1 MEHDITHMLQELI
14 AAWNSHDSERAAQY
28 YSEDYH
34 GTDVGQS
41 QPQHGRAAR
50 IRVLEAYMKAFP
62 DIHYAAETV
71 VEGNRAVLIW
81 TMTGTQN
88 GPVHGLPPTGR
99 RIEVR
104 GVSVLTITKGLI
116 SHGENIWDTAG
127 FLRALK
133 LLPEL

>member
-1 MEHDITHMLQELI
+1 MGSIAQMLQELI
-14 AAWNSHDSERAAQY
+14 NAWNAHDPVRAAQY
-28 YSEDYH
+28 YAEDYH

-41 QPQHGRAAR
+41 QPQIGRAAR
-50 IRVLEAYMKAFP
+50 VRVLEAYIKAFP
-62 DIHYAAETV
+62 DIQYQVETLV
-71 VEGNRAVLIW
+71 DGNRAVMIW

-88 GPVHGLPPTGR
+88 GSVHGLPPSGR

-104 GVSVLTITKGLI
+104 GVSVLTITDGLI